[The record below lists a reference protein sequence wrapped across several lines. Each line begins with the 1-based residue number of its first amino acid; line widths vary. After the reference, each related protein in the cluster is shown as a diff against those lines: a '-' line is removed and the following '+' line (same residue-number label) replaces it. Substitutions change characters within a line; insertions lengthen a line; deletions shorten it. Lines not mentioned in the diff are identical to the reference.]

1 MLFEL
6 SIYLFLSV
14 LSASLGVFYFLYP
27 KNISILFLLFGMIMP
42 TSNQFMD
49 FISFNGIYFYDYFFL
64 ALILYYILR
73 FLIKKQISSINI
85 VYIIL
90 LLFFFVFYST
100 FAITSSITFDKYL
113 LRDLRPFLTLIY
125 GIVFISLI
133 DSSKISFKTILNL
146 LIFTFCIKL
155 LFFILII
162 FGFSFSDIY
171 YSENNLRYF
180 DASTFIAALFL
191 IVSIFKKNSFKLKAS
206 NFSINFSIVLA
217 ILIVLISN
225 LRILLI
231 ALLLIYLFMNHKSLF
246 KKVLIGLVS
255 IFLFL
260 GYSYLMQ
267 FERVTNAF
275 FSNELL
281 LQLANRFSPAF
292 KKIATMDLYQYIY
305 GLGFGT
311 YFEIP
316 WFEYRGLDTKLNT
329 IDSTYLTFFVK
340 YGICSIVIFFIFFR
354 ILMQNINDRV
364 LKKSILLFYLILF
377 FTMSILYQ
385 SGTIMQIIF
394 LNMLMISINN
404 EDTSHTI
411 SVNS

>member
-14 LSASLGVFYFLYP
+14 LSASLGVLYFLYP

-146 LIFTFCIKL
+146 LIFTFCIKF

-162 FGFSFSDIY
+162 I
-171 YSENNLRYF
+171 
-180 DASTFIAALFL
+180 
-191 IVSIFKKNSFKLKAS
+191 
-206 NFSINFSIVLA
+206 
-217 ILIVLISN
+217 
-225 LRILLI
+225 
-231 ALLLIYLFMNHKSLF
+231 
-246 KKVLIGLVS
+246 
-255 IFLFL
+255 
-260 GYSYLMQ
+260 
-267 FERVTNAF
+267 
-275 FSNELL
+275 
-281 LQLANRFSPAF
+281 
-292 KKIATMDLYQYIY
+292 
-305 GLGFGT
+305 
-311 YFEIP
+311 
-316 WFEYRGLDTKLNT
+316 
-329 IDSTYLTFFVK
+329 
-340 YGICSIVIFFIFFR
+340 
-354 ILMQNINDRV
+354 
-364 LKKSILLFYLILF
+364 
-377 FTMSILYQ
+377 
-385 SGTIMQIIF
+385 
-394 LNMLMISINN
+394 
-404 EDTSHTI
+404 
-411 SVNS
+411 